1 MKSESEDVAREEE
14 DHVVSPSDRNSRVMM
29 SSLLVWLSE
38 LCERVTYY
46 GIVANMA
53 DYVTSPCFPERY
65 HLPWVVTWVFTGCA
79 YTLTFF
85 GGWLAD
91 TVGNRFWTILVSMWI
106 YLVGTALLVASS
118 SLCGSHP
125 DGRVSGLYFAGLTL
139 VAIGTGGSKSNL
151 GLFGAQQYKGLGED
165 AKVQLQ
171 HFFHWYYWCINL
183 GATIGVVGVPTL
195 QKHVSVLSGY
205 VVTCVCVVLSALV
218 FVLGRIGSFYSQ
230 ENSTHE
236 IRSRIVAGLLDPS
249 RKTRRRELQGRLW
262 SSTIPKEVW
271 KLMQIFATL
280 IPYYAIYSQ
289 TRTTYLFQSE
299 RLRMPAGSEATYFSA
314 INNLTILLMIPL
326 MVRFVYP
333 RLTNKEVQF
342 TPLTVMGVGI
352 LLSTLSVLSAE
363 VVEVGRRQ
371 LVHSG
376 HFFQQAVGN
385 RTLRA
390 AELSVAVQI
399 PQLVLSGVSEVFTLA
414 VGYYFAYTE
423 APPGYEGTIMG
434 AFLLMWGLGSGLSVL
449 LTEIVNAICYGV
461 SGAACFPLE
470 LNDGHVEYF
479 FLTLAVLLM
488 ATFGVF
494 WYLER
499 HYVYSPSSST
509 KYHAQPST
517 LSRVMPY
524 TRALLTVSN
533 QGAFPWSN
541 GQ

>member
-1 MKSESEDVAREEE
+1 MESESAAGEE
-14 DHVVSPSDRNSRVMM
+14 DHVVSGRNRSVMT
-29 SSLLVWLSE
+29 SSALVWLSE

-46 GIVANMA
+46 GILANMA
-53 DYVTSPCFPERY
+53 DYVTSPCFPKRY
-65 HLPWVVTWVFTGCA
+65 HLPWVVTWVFTSFA
-79 YTLTFF
+79 YALTFF

-118 SLCGSHP
+118 SLCGSSP

-151 GLFGAQQYKGLGED
+151 GLFGAQQYKSSGGD
-165 AKVQLQ
+165 IKVKLRR
-171 HFFHWYYWCINL
+171 FFHWYYWCINL
-183 GATIGVVGVPTL
+183 GATIGVVGVPYL
-195 QKHVSVLSGY
+195 QKHVSLLSGY
-205 VVTCVCVVLSALV
+205 VDTCVFVVLSTAV
-218 FVLGRIGSFYSQ
+218 FVSGRIGNYYNQ
-230 ENSTHE
+230 ENSTQE
-236 IRSRIVAGLLDPS
+236 IRSKIVAGLLDPN
-249 RKTRRRELQGRLW
+249 RKTQRRNPQGRLW

-299 RLRMPAGSEATYFSA
+299 RLRMPVGSEATYFSA
-314 INNLTILLMIPL
+314 INSLIILLMIPL
-326 MVRFVYP
+326 MVCFVYP
-333 RLTNKEVQF
+333 RLTINNVQL
-342 TPLTVMGVGI
+342 TPLTIMGVGI

-363 VVEVGRRQ
+363 VVEVVRRQ

-376 HFFQQAVGN
+376 QFFEQTVVGN

-390 AELSVAVQI
+390 ANLSVAVQI
-399 PQLVLSGVSEVFTLA
+399 PQFALSGISEVLTLA

-434 AFLLMWGLGSGLSVL
+434 AYLLMWGLGSGLNLL
-449 LTEIVNAICYGV
+449 LTAIVNAICVSV
-461 SGAACFPLE
+461 SGTACFPLE

-488 ATFGVF
+488 ATFGIF

-499 HYVYSPSSST
+499 HYVYRSEVTAQAQEAEISLLESRSSSGT
-509 KYHAQPST
+509 AYGTTGHTENPHT
-517 LSRVMPY
+517 
-524 TRALLTVSN
+524 
-533 QGAFPWSN
+533 
-541 GQ
+541 